1 MASLL
6 NEEEK
11 ALMKDDFYS
20 TQYGGFN
27 EEADDVDFQAPA
39 HLVHPDQADLADVD
53 DDDEVD
59 SDFSIDENDEP
70 KSDVDEE
77 AESKKARRGQGVHTK
92 AYREPVKRPEKKPV
106 DPAAKKARQAQRLQ
120 SQIKRQLQKQRMVL
134 TDFGRKE
141 ARASTVSKTAET
153 QNRQKERE
161 NRARK
166 LLRQRLR
173 AREKKKAN
181 EREPTQAELLAEAK
195 LTERLN
201 IATLKKYEEMELE
214 ARKKATKLTQ
224 RTMTGPYVRFLS
236 TAMPL
241 VSEVRPAEERIVV
254 DEPDETTGQSTETS
268 STPDDPE
275 QRLAESSSSAKKE
288 TPSSS
293 ADSRRQARTFL
304 TFSDFDSFRRSF
316 PSKRP
321 RHTQQKMCPI
331 TRLPAKYFDP
341 ATRLPYANLH
351 AFRILREAYY
361 SQLEQK
367 GNKNDPEVKAWLD
380 WRQKNRPTKP
390 TLLTQ
395 VSRTPS
401 AFSHL
406 LNPASTPV
414 TPNPA
419 LVQRASAPATPI
431 PTTPQLPSQPVQM
444 GFSPL
449 TLRSPSMVV
458 ASSAGVLPHT
468 IPQQQLQPANLL
480 PQQSVVLPV
489 RTTPLPQQPVQGA
502 TVSLTTATKAPSV
515 AQLIQ
520 NPSLPNTPVIGG
532 VSVGGT
538 NLTHQ
543 QGTVQTVKIGN
554 HHVNIGGGTVQLPP
568 RAVTTTLTAQQLQQ
582 LSRGQVLSS
591 ALHNALRGNS
601 PRAQIVTRPAQ
612 GITAQGLAAGQ
623 QILRTQAGLPQQ
635 PQARLQQPTIAIHR
649 PTGSVVVTSGSN
661 HIPTTFAV
669 AVASQPQTLRA
680 TNQGIAIQH
689 SSANNPLRTVGN
701 VVSTSAGQQIV
712 VAQPGGQGRIAR
724 QIVMSQAGGTPVR
737 GQILQVTNQAG
748 GHQFVV
754 STNAGGQY
762 LINQQPPPTSKP

>member
-1 MASLL
+1 
-6 NEEEK
+6 
-11 ALMKDDFYS
+11 MKDDFYS

-39 HLVHPDQADLADVD
+39 HLVRHAGSHEVIE

-70 KSDVDEE
+70 KSDLDEE
-77 AESKKARRGQGVHTK
+77 AETKKAKRGQGVQTK
-92 AYREPVKRPEKKPV
+92 AYREPVKRVEKAAVV
-106 DPAAKKARQAQRLQ
+106 DPAAKKARQAQRIQ
-120 SQIKRQLQKQRMVL
+120 SQIKRQWQKQMVL

-161 NRARK
+161 HRARK
-166 LLRQRLR
+166 LLRQRMR

-214 ARKKATKLTQ
+214 ARKKATCCTAKAD
-224 RTMTGPYVRFLS
+224 VRYSSQYGGGLVVRCYAPHHPAP
-236 TAMPL
+236 TA
-241 VSEVRPAEERIVV
+241 S
-254 DEPDETTGQSTETS
+254 TGQSVASAEWATVSLTS
-268 STPDDPE
+268 ATKAPSVAQLIQNPSLPNTPVIGGVSVGGTNLNHQQGTVQTVKIGNHHMASLLNEEEKALMKDDFYSTQYGGFNEEADDV
-275 QRLAESSSSAKKE
+275 
-288 TPSSS
+288 
-293 ADSRRQARTFL
+293 DFQAPAHLVRHAGSHEVIEDDDEVD
-304 TFSDFDSFRRSF
+304 SDFSIDENDEPKSDLDEEAETKKA
-316 PSKRP
+316 KRGQGVQTKAYREP
-321 RHTQQKMCPI
+321 QKMCPI

-380 WRQKNRPTKP
+380 WRQKHRPTKP
-390 TLLTQ
+390 TLLT
-395 VSRTPS
+395 
-401 AFSHL
+401 
-406 LNPASTPV
+406 
-414 TPNPA
+414 
-419 LVQRASAPATPI
+419 
-431 PTTPQLPSQPVQM
+431 
-444 GFSPL
+444 
-449 TLRSPSMVV
+449 
-458 ASSAGVLPHT
+458 
-468 IPQQQLQPANLL
+468 
-480 PQQSVVLPV
+480 
-489 RTTPLPQQPVQGA
+489 
-502 TVSLTTATKAPSV
+502 
-515 AQLIQ
+515 
-520 NPSLPNTPVIGG
+520 
-532 VSVGGT
+532 
-538 NLTHQ
+538 
-543 QGTVQTVKIGN
+543 
-554 HHVNIGGGTVQLPP
+554 
-568 RAVTTTLTAQQLQQ
+568 
-582 LSRGQVLSS
+582 
-591 ALHNALRGNS
+591 
-601 PRAQIVTRPAQ
+601 Q

-623 QILRTQAGLPQQ
+623 QILRTQTGLTQQ
-635 PQARLQQPTIAIHR
+635 PQTRLQQPTIAIHR
-649 PTGSVVVTSGSN
+649 PSGSVVVTSGSN

-689 SSANNPLRTVGN
+689 SSSNNPLRTVGN
-701 VVSTSAGQQIV
+701 VVSTGGGQQIV

-762 LINQQPPPTSKP
+762 LINQQHQPTSKP

>member
-1 MASLL
+1 MALARARRSNAGAKMASLL

-39 HLVHPDQADLADVD
+39 HLVRHAGSHEVIE

-70 KSDVDEE
+70 KSDLDEE
-77 AESKKARRGQGVHTK
+77 AETKKAKRGQGVQTK
-92 AYREPVKRPEKKPV
+92 AYREPVKRVEKAAVV
-106 DPAAKKARQAQRLQ
+106 DPAAKKARQAQRIQ
-120 SQIKRQLQKQRMVL
+120 SQIKRQWQKQMVL

-161 NRARK
+161 HRARK
-166 LLRQRLR
+166 LLRQRMR

-224 RTMTGPYVRFLS
+224 RTITGPYVRFLS
-236 TAMPL
+236 TAMPM
-241 VSEVRPAEERIVV
+241 VSEVRPADERIVV
-254 DEPDETTGQSTETS
+254 DEPLEEAGPNVPSSAPTTDETARVTPTGPSDGQVSEPMAS
-268 STPDDPE
+268 SG
-275 QRLAESSSSAKKE
+275 
-288 TPSSS
+288 
-293 ADSRRQARTFL
+293 RQARTFL

-321 RHTQQKMCPI
+321 RHSQQKMCPI

-380 WRQKNRPTKP
+380 WRQKHRPTKP

-419 LVQRASAPATPI
+419 LVQRAS
-431 PTTPQLPSQPVQM
+431 
-444 GFSPL
+444 
-449 TLRSPSMVV
+449 
-458 ASSAGVLPHT
+458 
-468 IPQQQLQPANLL
+468 
-480 PQQSVVLPV
+480 
-489 RTTPLPQQPVQGA
+489 
-502 TVSLTTATKAPSV
+502 
-515 AQLIQ
+515 
-520 NPSLPNTPVIGG
+520 
-532 VSVGGT
+532 
-538 NLTHQ
+538 
-543 QGTVQTVKIGN
+543 
-554 HHVNIGGGTVQLPP
+554 VNIGGGTVQLPP

-601 PRAQIVTRPAQ
+601 PRAQIVTRPSQ

-623 QILRTQAGLPQQ
+623 QILRTQTGLTQQ
-635 PQARLQQPTIAIHR
+635 PQTRLQQPTIAIHR
-649 PTGSVVVTSGSN
+649 PSGSVVVTSGSN

-689 SSANNPLRTVGN
+689 SSSNNPLRTVGN
-701 VVSTSAGQQIV
+701 VVSTGGGQQIV

-762 LINQQPPPTSKP
+762 LINQQHQPTSKP